1 MPILTVLIG
10 APPSPTLARD
20 IAEDLLHATE
30 GVLEKRRELT
40 SIALQFVPPSQ
51 WTIGGETVEALARP
65 TAFVEIRITDETN
78 TRAQKA
84 RYVAVVHELLAARLG
99 ELHPVSYVQITDV
112 RGGAWGWGGRTQ
124 DSRAHRPEG

>member
-30 GVLEKRRELT
+30 GVLEKRRDLT

-51 WTIGGETVEALARP
+51 WTIGGDTLETLAQP

-78 TRAQKA
+78 TRAQKS
-84 RYVAVVHELLAARLG
+84 RYVAVVHELLRARLG

-112 RGGAWGWGGRTQ
+112 RAGAWGWGGRTQ
-124 DSRAHRPEG
+124 EARAHRPEA